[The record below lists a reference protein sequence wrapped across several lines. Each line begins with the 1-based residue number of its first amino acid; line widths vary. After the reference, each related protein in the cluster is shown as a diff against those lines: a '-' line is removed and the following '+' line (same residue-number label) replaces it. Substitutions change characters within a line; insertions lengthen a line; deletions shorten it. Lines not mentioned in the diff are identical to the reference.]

1 MIGKKISLFYFS
13 ESFYV
18 LTIYIYNFR
27 VPEDEWMSI
36 MDYDDYT
43 SEDEVEDYSTKP
55 VPIWLSIC
63 LVIGYIIGGAKLF
76 QVH

>member
-1 MIGKKISLFYFS
+1 MYL
-13 ESFYV
+13 
-18 LTIYIYNFR
+18 LTIYLYNFR

>member
-1 MIGKKISLFYFS
+1 
-13 ESFYV
+13 
-18 LTIYIYNFR
+18 
-27 VPEDEWMSI
+27 

-76 QVH
+76 QVLTLMAINILHYGFLPHF

>member
-1 MIGKKISLFYFS
+1 
-13 ESFYV
+13 
-18 LTIYIYNFR
+18 
-27 VPEDEWMSI
+27 

-76 QVH
+76 QVPPTHYGRLANMEKF

>member
-1 MIGKKISLFYFS
+1 MYFI
-13 ESFYV
+13 FQKVFMY
-18 LTIYIYNFR
+18 LLINICNFR

>member
-1 MIGKKISLFYFS
+1 
-13 ESFYV
+13 
-18 LTIYIYNFR
+18 
-27 VPEDEWMSI
+27 MSI

-76 QVH
+76 QVPTYITYIIYYLLFCLN